1 MAKLRFNRLA
11 HLQEKT
17 DECLLS
23 VMNLNPE
30 CQALPNPVNVND
42 ILEMANKIG
51 LKYEDVVNMQDVTM
65 LVEIN

>member
-42 ILEMANKIG
+42 ILEMAK
-51 LKYEDVVNMQDVTM
+51 LAVNSWSC
-65 LVEIN
+65 